1 MQGADNDIGQL
12 ESNIHDAEE
21 AMRNARTELQLA
33 RERRLKAEKALALVN
48 SLEEGEQEA
57 DMTLGDF

>member
-1 MQGADNDIGQL
+1 
-12 ESNIHDAEE
+12 
-21 AMRNARTELQLA
+21 MRNARAALQQA

-48 SLEEGEQEA
+48 SLEEEEQQA